1 MAEWRKDKV
10 RRADSD
16 ALSLV
21 CPGDCAV
28 TATRFHLQGQLAAPG
43 FADWVCDRA
52 ARLDLTGWVRSDGP
66 SAMTIVVA
74 GPPTL
79 VDAMEMA
86 CSLGPM
92 DVLVERIERSEHP
105 LDDSPEGFEKL

>member
-1 MAEWRKDKV
+1 MI
-10 RRADSD
+10 RASRSAPGQHRDS
-16 ALSLV
+16 
-21 CPGDCAV
+21 AV
-28 TATRFHLQGQLAAPG
+28 IATRFHLEGQLASPG

-74 GPPTL
+74 GPPAL

-92 DVLVERIERSEHP
+92 DVLVERIESSAHP
-105 LDDSPEGFEKL
+105 LDDSPGSFEKL